1 MAEAARGG
9 NIEHGSAVLDMSPMA
24 HPLSLVD
31 PPYEIEHDSSCAG
44 GSQNR
49 DAEYVGDSA
58 ESTASHDCIRPSSN
72 HRISFTVGPPSAS
85 SPPPSLSGDR
95 AGITC
100 PSHDRCLSSLSP
112 ERSSERCLSP
122 LTPEESADH
131 CIPSLPPGDSAGTN
145 SLPPGR
151 RGHQLLSGD
160 RTDYRSPPPERC
172 TPPLIPG
179 DCARDM
185 GPPSDHRSSPPR
197 HYQQVFR
204 DNCDRCHSPASSA
217 SRP

>member
-122 LTPEESADH
+122 LTPKNTQTIASHRCRQATVLAPTAYHQDVVAINCCLVIAPITVVHHQSAV
-131 CIPSLPPGDSAGTN
+131 P
-145 SLPPGR
+145 
-151 RGHQLLSGD
+151 
-160 RTDYRSPPPERC
+160 
-172 TPPLIPG
+172 
-179 DCARDM
+179 
-185 GPPSDHRSSPPR
+185 HR
-197 HYQQVFR
+197 
-204 DNCDRCHSPASSA
+204 
-217 SRP
+217 